1 MQEKKQIK
9 ILRVFF
15 IILYYRRNN
24 RRTQVGQTENGII
37 PRSPQNGEFDD
48 FFPSH
53 ILYMTCIFLCFVSK
67 NTLLVILEG
76 PQDKT
81 INKH

>member
-1 MQEKKQIK
+1 MMQEKKQIK

-53 ILYMTCIFLCFVSK
+53 ILHIHDLHFFMFC
-67 NTLLVILEG
+67 
-76 PQDKT
+76 
-81 INKH
+81 

>member
-1 MQEKKQIK
+1 MMQEKKQIK

-48 FFPSH
+48 FFSLSYPIH
-53 ILYMTCIFLCFVSK
+53 DLHFFMFC
-67 NTLLVILEG
+67 
-76 PQDKT
+76 
-81 INKH
+81 

>member
-1 MQEKKQIK
+1 MMQEKKQIK
-9 ILRVFF
+9 IFF
-15 IILYYRRNN
+15 IIILHYRRNN

-53 ILYMTCIFLCFVSK
+53 ILSYT
-67 NTLLVILEG
+67 
-76 PQDKT
+76 
-81 INKH
+81 